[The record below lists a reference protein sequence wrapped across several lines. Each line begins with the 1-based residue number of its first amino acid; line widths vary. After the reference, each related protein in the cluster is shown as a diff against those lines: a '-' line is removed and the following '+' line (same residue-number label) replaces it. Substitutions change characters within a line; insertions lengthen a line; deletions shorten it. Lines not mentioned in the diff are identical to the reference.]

1 MTPNIDER
9 LASLIR
15 SLGQV
20 VLPHLPPEASLAQ
33 EQVHLALG
41 HLQILRAQI
50 DSAPAFEAEEAAGAA
65 GHARALADLG
75 GPGAPALAATLADG
89 ATDHPRER
97 VTALHDAIDHYIAAA
112 WTDGDSAHRAAV
124 TELVL
129 AYEDVR
135 VQKDRAWCA
144 PFGFDRA

>member
-1 MTPNIDER
+1 VTPNVDER

-50 DSAPAFEAEEAAGAA
+50 DAAPAFEAEEAADAA
-65 GHARALADLG
+65 AHARALADLG
-75 GPGAPALAATLADG
+75 GPGAAALLAALAAGTTG
-89 ATDHPRER
+89 HPRDR
-97 VTALHDAIDHYIAAA
+97 VTALHDAMDHYIAAA
-112 WTDGDSAHRAAV
+112 WTDGDTAHQAAV
-124 TELVL
+124 SALVL
-129 AYEDVR
+129 AYENVR